1 MSKRLNIHA
10 DDIPAHVNPIP
21 AATVI
26 GNLLMTSA
34 ISGMNVETN
43 TFPKD
48 KDEQIGMAFRHLK
61 RILELADFSLD
72 DVAKL
77 TLYFADQK
85 DRSFANKHWLE
96 MFPDEHSR
104 PARQALEGTLPEG
117 CYVHIDCVAMKA

>member
-1 MSKRLNIHA
+1 MSKRRNIHA
-10 DDIPAHVNPIP
+10 DDIPAHANPIP
-21 AATVI
+21 AATVV

-34 ISGMNVETN
+34 IGGIDVATN

-48 KDEQIGMAFRHLK
+48 KDEQIGLAFRHLR

-72 DVAKL
+72 DVVKL

-85 DRSFANKHWLE
+85 DRSYANKYWLE

-104 PARQALEGTLPEG
+104 PARQALQGVLPEG
-117 CYVHIDCVAMKA
+117 CYLHIDCVAMKT

>member
-1 MSKRLNIHA
+1 MSKRRNIHA

-21 AATVI
+21 AATVV

-34 ISGMNVETN
+34 ISGMDVETK
-43 TFPKD
+43 TFSEDKD
-48 KDEQIGMAFRHLK
+48 KQIGMAFRHLR
-61 RILELADFSLD
+61 RILELADFSTD

-85 DRSFANKHWLE
+85 DRSIANKHWLE

-104 PARQALEGTLPEG
+104 PARQALEGTLPPG
-117 CYVHIDCVAMKA
+117 CILHIDCVAMKS